1 MARRMS
7 RREYVELFGPTTGD
21 RVRLGDTDLWAEVE
35 RDDLVAG
42 DECAFGGGKTLRDGL
57 GTHGGVTAADGALD
71 FVITNVL
78 VIDAVAG
85 IVKADIGIKDGRIA
99 GVGKAGNPQLMD
111 GVDPELVVGANTD
124 VRSAE
129 GMIATAGGIDVHV
142 HFDSAGLCDEA
153 IALNFG
159 FLGKGSAYSV
169 DPLLEQIRAGA
180 IGLKI
185 HEDWGAMPAVIHA
198 SLDAADEFDVQLQIH
213 TDTLNESGF
222 FERTLEAIGDRTI
235 HTYHSEGAGG
245 GHAPDIIRVSGEANC
260 LPSSTNPTNP
270 YTRNTFDEHLD
281 MVMVCHHLS
290 PRIPEDVAFAESR
303 IRRETIAAEDV
314 LHDLG
319 AISVIGS
326 DSQGMGRI
334 GETVARTWQL
344 AAHMKAE
351 RGSLPE
357 DSGTGHDNHRIKRY
371 VAKYTINAA
380 KIFGIDDHI
389 GSLEPGKL
397 ADLVLWDPRFFGI
410 KPEMVFKGGFPAWS
424 VMGESNASLM
434 TCEPLRYRPQWG
446 ADGPA
451 RHATSLTFMAQAAI
465 DAGVPDRIGLRTPA
479 AAPTAVRAQVTAT
492 VERGAVRIGIGGPV
506 GSGKTRL
513 IECLLPQFAEAGL
526 RTGVITN
533 DLVTLEDAE
542 RVQRSGLIDPA
553 LVVGV
558 ETGACPHTAI
568 REDPSMNEAAVRRL
582 EHEHGPLDVLLL
594 ESGGDNLAATFSA
607 ELVDYWIY
615 VIDTAA
621 GDDIPRKRGLGVTQA
636 DLLAVN
642 KIDLAPYVG
651 ADLER
656 MRADVHTARPGRPSL
671 FTDLRAA
678 KGARE
683 VFEELCRSALFRDVK
698 AH

>member
-1 MARRMS
+1 MMRIPRAQYSEM
-7 RREYVELFGPTTGD
+7 FGPTVGD

-35 RDDLVAG
+35 RDLLVYG
-42 DECAFGGGKTLRDGL
+42 DECVFGGGKTLRDGL
-57 GTHGGVTAADGALD
+57 GTNGSVTAAEGALD
-71 FVITNVL
+71 FVITGAL
-78 VIDAVAG
+78 VIDAVLG
-85 IVKADIGIKDGRIA
+85 IVKADIGIKDGRIV
-99 GVGKAGNPQLMD
+99 GIGKAGNPDVMD
-111 GVDPELVVGANTD
+111 GVDSDLIVGANTD

-129 GMIATAGGIDVHV
+129 GKIVTAGGIDVHV
-142 HFDSAGLCDEA
+142 HFDSAGLCEEA
-153 IALNFG
+153 ISAGVTTMIGGGLGPVTVGICSSGTTNLTRMLQAAEDYPLNFG
-159 FLGKGSAYSV
+159 FLGKGSASSV
-169 DPLLEQIRAGA
+169 EPLAEQIRAGA

-222 FERTLEAIGDRTI
+222 FERTMEAIGGRTI

-334 GETVARTWQL
+334 GETIARTWQV
-344 AAHMKAE
+344 AAHMKDE

-357 DSGTGHDNHRIKRY
+357 DDGGGNDNQRIKRY

-380 KIFGIDDHI
+380 KMFGIDHQI

-410 KPEMVFKGGFPAWS
+410 KPELVFKGGFPAWS

-446 ADGPA
+446 ANGPA

-479 AAPTAVRAQVTAT
+479 AAP
-492 VERGAVRIGIGGPV
+492 RG
-506 GSGKTRL
+506 TRTL
-513 IECLLPQFAEAGL
+513 TK
-526 RTGVITN
+526 R
-533 DLVTLEDAE
+533 DLVLNDALPE
-542 RVQRSGLIDPA
+542 ISVDPETYRV
-553 LVVGV
+553 
-558 ETGACPHTAI
+558 E
-568 REDPSMNEAAVRRL
+568 
-582 EHEHGPLDVLLL
+582 
-594 ESGGDNLAATFSA
+594 
-607 ELVDYWIY
+607 VD
-615 VIDTAA
+615 
-621 GDDIPRKRGLGVTQA
+621 G
-636 DLLAVN
+636 
-642 KIDLAPYVG
+642 
-651 ADLER
+651 
-656 MRADVHTARPGRPSL
+656 
-671 FTDLRAA
+671 
-678 KGARE
+678 
-683 VFEELCRSALFRDVK
+683 ELCTCEPMTRVPLGQLYVLK
-698 AH
+698 